1 MNRTLRIIFVTLLLA
16 ASATAQVRRHDPLTD
31 EEVDQL
37 REYTQEPELRIK
49 LLVQFTRER
58 LATLDQPLKATDAA
72 GRGRE
77 IHDHLED
84 FVALYDEIEDNV
96 TMYVEHK
103 EDVRKPLRLLIA
115 ADEEFAARFRHMRE
129 QLDDPKATAATRAEA
144 SEYTFVLANASEAVG
159 SALGDHRKL
168 LEEQEAAAREKKKRK

>member
-1 MNRTLRIIFVTLLLA
+1 MKPRLAIIFAAVLLTGI
-16 ASATAQVRRHDPLTD
+16 ATAQVRRHDPLTD
-31 EEVDQL
+31 EEIDQL
-37 REYTQEPELRIK
+37 REMTQEPEHRIK

-58 LATLDQPLKATDAA
+58 LATLDQPLKATDSA

-84 FVALYDEIEDNV
+84 FVALYDEIDDNL
-96 TMYVEHK
+96 TMYLEHK
-103 EDVRKPLRLLIA
+103 EDIRKPLRLLIA

-129 QLDDPKATAATRAEA
+129 QLDDPKVAAALLAE
-144 SEYTFVLANASEAVG
+144 STEYTFVLANAAESVG

-168 LEEQEAAAREKKKRK
+168 LAEQEAAAREKKKRK